1 MLQIRY
7 VWEWPVRLTHW
18 TNVISI
24 LVLSFTGY
32 YIGNPFITA
41 PDTSG
46 YVMGWNRF
54 IHFVFAYA
62 FAISVL
68 ARILWFFL
76 GNRYASWR
84 VLFPWAT
91 RTGRRQMWKTFSYY
105 AFLSRT
111 PPYVV
116 GHNALAAVA
125 YSVVFTLFAVQIL
138 TGFALYGQFAPGGF
152 WDGIFGGP
160 ALSAGGQVLRLIHH
174 LSMWLLLAFGI
185 HHVYSAWLMD
195 TKEKNGT
202 MSSIFGGYKFVD
214 PDHIGNAPKEG
225 N

>member
-41 PDTSG
+41 PDIAD
-46 YVMGWNRF
+46 YLMGWNRL
-54 IHFVFAYA
+54 IHFIAAYA

-68 ARILWFFL
+68 ARIAWLFL

-91 RTGRRQMWKTFSYY
+91 KKGREHIWKTFTYY
-105 AFLSRT
+105 SFLSKT

-116 GHNALAAVA
+116 GHNALAAMA
-125 YSVVFTLFAVQIL
+125 YSAVFILFALQIV
-138 TGFALYGQFAPGGF
+138 TGFALYGQYAPGGL
-152 WDGIFGGP
+152 WDSLFGSL
-160 ALSAGGQVLRLIHH
+160 ALVPGGQILRLIHH
-174 LSMWLLLAFGI
+174 MIMWLLLGFGI

-214 PDHIGNAPKEG
+214 PDDLDEQKGPQ
-225 N
+225 